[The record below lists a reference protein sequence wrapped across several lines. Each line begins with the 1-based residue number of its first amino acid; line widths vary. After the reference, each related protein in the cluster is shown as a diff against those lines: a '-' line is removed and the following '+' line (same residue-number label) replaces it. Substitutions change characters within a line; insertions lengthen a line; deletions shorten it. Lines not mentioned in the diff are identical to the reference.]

1 MPEASGGTPPV
12 SLILIA
18 VAGVEKPG
26 NEPWKEGV
34 GAGGTGGTVSTRKPL
49 PPGSPS
55 LLPPDSA

>member
-34 GAGGTGGTVSTRKPL
+34 GAGGTVSTRKPL

-55 LLPPDSA
+55 LLPSDSA